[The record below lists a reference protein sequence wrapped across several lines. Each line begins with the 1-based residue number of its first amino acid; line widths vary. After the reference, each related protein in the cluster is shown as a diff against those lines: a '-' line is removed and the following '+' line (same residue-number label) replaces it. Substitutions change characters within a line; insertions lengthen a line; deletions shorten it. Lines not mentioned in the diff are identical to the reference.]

1 MSDRRPGTAE
11 KSEPSDPSAVQAAGR
26 RRWPASEAFSV
37 LDQLLFNGAN
47 FGFNILLA
55 RWLGLS
61 AYGAFAVGLSVF
73 FLAGAMHTA
82 VLTEPMMVFGGTKYS
97 TRFSWYIGLLV
108 NFHWVLSGI
117 IALALALGALVVGYL
132 GSHQMALALWGVA
145 VASPFILLSWLVRPA
160 CYVQR
165 VAQYAAVGS
174 GLYALL
180 IVLTLW
186 WLQDRGLLTVV
197 TAFLSMGLASFIS
210 ALVVIALLKN
220 RGQIAIPG
228 GGDESARDVLR
239 GHWAYGSWNVVGTI
253 AQWSSSQILFVLTPM
268 FLNLAAVGAMS
279 VGATLM
285 RPLFPMI
292 RSITPLMLPRVTSDI
307 GDPERAGA
315 LRKYV
320 FRWLAV
326 CAGGTLFYTLVLTL
340 FYVPVS
346 RHLFA
351 GKYLGYRDLV
361 LLFGLAYT
369 ASAAVQAIHVVIRA
383 MGETRAIAFVWGA
396 PGILTALLSI
406 PVFLFGSLTGVVAI
420 FALSYWIALGLTLW
434 LGAGPLFGHQRSA
447 SLGSLADVPRAL
459 VRLKGIARS

>member
-1 MSDRRPGTAE
+1 MSDRQTASE
-11 KSEPSDPSAVQAAGR
+11 KSEPSPPRSTGAGGW
-26 RRWPASEAFSV
+26 RWPPSEAFSV

-97 TRFSWYIGLLV
+97 TRFSWYVGVLV
-108 NFHWVLSGI
+108 NFHWALSAI
-117 IALALALGALVVGYL
+117 IAVALALGALVVDYL

-145 VASPFILLSWLVRPA
+145 AASPFILLSWLVRPA

-165 VAQYAAVGS
+165 VAQFAALGS

-180 IVLTLW
+180 IAATLW
-186 WLQDRGLLTVV
+186 WLQSHGLLTVV
-197 TAFLSMGLASFIS
+197 TAFLAMGLASLIS
-210 ALVVIALLKN
+210 AAVVIALLKN
-220 RGQIAIPG
+220 RGDLAIG
-228 GGDESARDVLR
+228 GERKESAREVLA

-292 RSITPLMLPRVTSDI
+292 RSITPLMLSRVTADI
-307 GDPERAGA
+307 DNPERADA

-326 CAGGTLFYTLVLTL
+326 CAGGTLCYALTL
-340 FYVPVS
+340 TIFYEPVS

-351 GKYLGYRDLV
+351 GKYLAYRDLV

-369 ASAAVQAIHVVIRA
+369 ASAAVQVIHVVIRA
-383 MGETRAIAFVWGA
+383 MGETRSIAFVWGT

-406 PVFLFGSLTGVVAI
+406 PVFLVGSLTGVVAI
-420 FALSYWIALGLTLW
+420 FALSYWMALGLTLFI
-434 LGAGPLFGHQRSA
+434 GAGPLFGHQRSA
-447 SLGSLADVPRAL
+447 SLRSLADVPRAL